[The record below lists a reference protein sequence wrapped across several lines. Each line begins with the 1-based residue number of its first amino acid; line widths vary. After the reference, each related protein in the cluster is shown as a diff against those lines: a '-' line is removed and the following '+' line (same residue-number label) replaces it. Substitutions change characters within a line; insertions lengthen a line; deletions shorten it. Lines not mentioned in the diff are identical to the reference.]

1 MNLSEYLKPA
11 LGVAFFAVLGG
22 GWYWF
27 EHRSHPEEKETP
39 GKALVI
45 VTKSTN
51 ACFSDMVRVTGFI
64 VPRREA
70 QVGVDQEGSKVTDLF
85 VREGDM
91 VTDNQ
96 ELARLTPPP
105 QQQQQAGQSGGSRPT
120 SISLRAPG
128 AGLVTEVR
136 TAVGAPASP
145 QAGPMFRISINNEIE
160 LDAEVPSVHLLKLN
174 PGATVRISRDDAP
187 DLVGKVRQIS
197 PQIDRATQLG
207 HVRISLTNNPSLK
220 VGMFARANID
230 AKRSC
235 GVAVP
240 RTAIDRLTLQ
250 VVKGTTVETRK
261 VRVGL
266 TSDTSTEILEG
277 LDVGETVVADA
288 GSSLHDGDQIK
299 TMFADELDRTRTR

>member
-1 MNLSEYLKPA
+1 MRLSEYLKPA
-11 LGVAFFAVLGG
+11 LAVAFFAVLGVG
-22 GWYWF
+22 YYWF
-27 EHRSHPEEKETP
+27 EHRSSRPEEKETP
-39 GKALVI
+39 GQALVI

-105 QQQQQAGQSGGSRPT
+105 QQQAQGGGSRPT
-120 SISLRAPG
+120 SISLRAPA

-160 LDAEVPSVHLLKLN
+160 LDAEVPSIHLLKLN

-197 PQIDRATQLG
+197 PQIDRTTQLG

-240 RTAIDRLTLQ
+240 RSAIDRLTLQ
-250 VVKGTTVETRK
+250 VVKGNTVETRR

-277 LDVGETVVADA
+277 LDVGEIVVADA
-288 GSSLHDGDQIK
+288 GTSLHDGDQIK

>member
-11 LGVAFFAVLGG
+11 LGVAFFAVLGVG
-22 GWYWF
+22 YYWF
-27 EHRSHPEEKETP
+27 EHRSRPEAKETP
-39 GKALVI
+39 SQALVI

-70 QVGVDQEGSKVTDLF
+70 QIGVDQEGSRVTDLL

-91 VTDNQ
+91 VTENQ
-96 ELARLTPPP
+96 ELARLTAPL
-105 QQQQQAGQSGGSRPT
+105 QQPGAPGGGKPGP
-120 SISLRAPG
+120 ISLRAPA

-145 QAGPMFRISINNEIE
+145 QAGPMFRISVNNEIE
-160 LDAEVPSVHLLKLN
+160 LDAEVPSIHLLKLN

-250 VVKGTTVETRK
+250 VVKGNTVETRR

-288 GSSLHDGDQIK
+288 GTSLHDGDQIK
-299 TMFADELDRTRTR
+299 TMFADELERTRTR

>member
-11 LGVAFFAVLGG
+11 LGVAFVVIVGG
-22 GWYWF
+22 FYYWF
-27 EHRSHPEEKETP
+27 EHRSRPEPKDAP
-39 GKALVI
+39 SQALVI

-70 QVGVDQEGSKVTDLF
+70 QVGVDQEGSRVTDVF

-96 ELARLTPPP
+96 ELARLTAPP
-105 QQQQQAGQSGGSRPT
+105 QQPGAPGRGGP
-120 SISLRAPG
+120 ISLRAPG
-128 AGLVTEVR
+128 PGLVTEVR

-145 QAGPMFRISINNEIE
+145 QAGPMFRISVNNEIE
-160 LDAEVPSVHLLKLN
+160 LEAEVPSVHLLKLN

-207 HVRISLTNNPSLK
+207 KVRISLNNNPSLK

-250 VVKGTTVETRK
+250 VVKGNTIETRK

-266 TSDTSTEILEG
+266 TSETSTEILEG

-288 GSSLHDGDQIK
+288 GTSLHDGDQIK
-299 TMFADELDRTRTR
+299 TMFADELERTRTR

>member
-1 MNLSEYLKPA
+1 MKFSEYLKPVLGTVFVVA
-11 LGVAFFAVLGG
+11 LGAGY
-22 GWYWF
+22 YWF
-27 EHRSHPEEKETP
+27 EHRPRPEEKDTP
-39 GKALVI
+39 GQALVV
-45 VTKSTN
+45 VTKATN
-51 ACFSDMVRVTGFI
+51 ACFSDMVRVTGHI

-70 QVGVDQEGSKVTDLF
+70 QVGVDHEGSKVSDVL
-85 VREGDM
+85 VREGDT
-91 VTDNQ
+91 VTENQ

-105 QQQQQAGQSGGSRPT
+105 QQQQQAAQGGGRAASL
-120 SISLRAPG
+120 SLRAPA

-145 QAGPMFRISINNEIE
+145 QAGPMFRIAINNEIE
-160 LDAEVPSVHLLKLN
+160 LEAEVPSIHLLKLN

-187 DLVGKVRQIS
+187 DMVGKVRQIS
-197 PQIDRATQLG
+197 PQIDRNTQLG
-207 HVRISLTNNPSLK
+207 RVRISLTNNPSLK

-250 VVKGTTVETRK
+250 VVKGNTIETRK

-277 LDVGETVVADA
+277 LDVGEIVVADA
-288 GSSLHDGDQIK
+288 GTSLHDGDQIK
-299 TMFADELDRTRTR
+299 IMFADELERTRTR

>member
-1 MNLSEYLKPA
+1 MKLSEYLKPT
-11 LGVAFFAVLGG
+11 LGVAFVAVLAVGY
-22 GWYWF
+22 YWF
-27 EHRSHPEEKETP
+27 EHRPRAEEKDTP
-39 GKALVI
+39 GQALVI

-70 QVGVDQEGSKVTDLF
+70 QVGVDQEGSRVTDLF
-85 VREGDM
+85 VKEGDT
-91 VTDNQ
+91 VTENQ
-96 ELARLTPPP
+96 ELARLTAPP
-105 QQQQQAGQSGGSRPT
+105 QQPGAPGGRQGP
-120 SISLRAPG
+120 ISLRAPA

-145 QAGPMFRISINNEIE
+145 QAGPMFRISVNNEIE
-160 LDAEVPSVHLLKLN
+160 LEAEVPSVHLLKLN

-187 DLVGKVRQIS
+187 DVVGKVRQIS
-197 PQIDRATQLG
+197 PQIDRTTQLG
-207 HVRISLTNNPSLK
+207 KVRISLNNNPSLK

-250 VVKGTTVETRK
+250 VVKGNTIETRR

-266 TSDTSTEILEG
+266 TSETSTEILEG

-288 GSSLHDGDQIK
+288 GTSLHDGDQIK
-299 TMFADELDRTRTR
+299 TMFADELERTRAR

>member
-11 LGVAFFAVLGG
+11 LGVAFFVVLSAGY
-22 GWYWF
+22 YWF
-27 EHRSHPEEKETP
+27 EHRPRPEAKDTP
-39 GKALVI
+39 SQALVI

-96 ELARLTPPP
+96 ELARLTAPP
-105 QQQQQAGQSGGSRPT
+105 QQPGAPGGGRTGP
-120 SISLRAPG
+120 ISLRAPA

-145 QAGPMFRISINNEIE
+145 QAGPMFRISVNNEIE
-160 LDAEVPSVHLLKLN
+160 LDAEVPSIHLLKLN

-207 HVRISLTNNPSLK
+207 HVRISLTNNPTLK

-250 VVKGTTVETRK
+250 VVKGNTVETRK

-277 LDVGETVVADA
+277 LDVGEIVVADA
-288 GSSLHDGDQIK
+288 GTSLHDGDQIK
-299 TMFADELDRTRTR
+299 TMFADELERTRTR

>member
-11 LGVAFFAVLGG
+11 LGVAFVAVVGVG
-22 GWYWF
+22 YYWF
-27 EHRSHPEEKETP
+27 EHRSHPEPKDTP
-39 GKALVI
+39 SQALVI
-45 VTKSTN
+45 VTKATN
-51 ACFSDMVRVTGFI
+51 VCFSDMVRVTGFI

-70 QVGVDQEGSKVTDLF
+70 QVGVDQEGSRVTDLF

-105 QQQQQAGQSGGSRPT
+105 QQQQPGAPAGRTGP
-120 SISLRAPG
+120 ISLRAPG
-128 AGLVTEVR
+128 PGLVTEVR

-145 QAGPMFRISINNEIE
+145 QAGPMFRISVNNEIE
-160 LDAEVPSVHLLKLN
+160 LEAEVPSVHLLKLN
-174 PGATVRISRDDAP
+174 RDATVRISRDDAP
-187 DLVGKVRQIS
+187 DLVGKIRQVS

-207 HVRISLTNNPSLK
+207 KVRISLNNNPSLK

-250 VVKGTTVETRK
+250 VVKDNNTIETRR

-277 LDVGETVVADA
+277 LVVGETVVADA
-288 GSSLHDGDQIK
+288 GTSLHDGDQIK
-299 TMFADELDRTRTR
+299 TKLSDEPERTRTR

>member
-11 LGVAFFAVLGG
+11 LGVAFFVVLGVG
-22 GWYWF
+22 YYWF
-27 EHRSHPEEKETP
+27 EHRSRPEAKETP
-39 GKALVI
+39 SQALVI

-70 QVGVDQEGSKVTDLF
+70 QIGVDQEGSKVTDLF

-96 ELARLTPPP
+96 ELARLTAPP
-105 QQQQQAGQSGGSRPT
+105 QQPGAPGGGRTGP
-120 SISLRAPG
+120 ISLRAPA

-145 QAGPMFRISINNEIE
+145 QAGPMFRISVNNEIE
-160 LDAEVPSVHLLKLN
+160 LDAEVPSIHLLKLN

-250 VVKGTTVETRK
+250 VVKGNTVETRK

-277 LDVGETVVADA
+277 LDVGEIVVADA
-288 GSSLHDGDQIK
+288 GTSLHDGDQIK
-299 TMFADELDRTRTR
+299 TMFADELERTRTR